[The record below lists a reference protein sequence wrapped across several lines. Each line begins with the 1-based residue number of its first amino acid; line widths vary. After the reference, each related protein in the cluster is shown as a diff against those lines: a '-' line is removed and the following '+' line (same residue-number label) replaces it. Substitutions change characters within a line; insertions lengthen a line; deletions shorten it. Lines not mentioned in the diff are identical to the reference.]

1 METVEGETSDAS
13 PVDASPVEPTWLD
26 KMRRACGLRRFDVV
40 ARIALSLQDTE
51 TAMELVQ
58 ALAFECL
65 KHQAFFLKAVLR
77 EFRLQNVAP
86 ELAVELFWKTELWFR
101 AQGPKVHEWNEVVY
115 AFVLANHYEEAWDL
129 VTSMEDASEM
139 PVSWINL
146 RVHAAVYFPK
156 HCGHT
161 WGSSGRA
168 GRG

>member
-1 METVEGETSDAS
+1 METVEGEASDAS

-40 ARIALSLQDTE
+40 ARIALSLKDTE

-101 AQGPKVHEWNEVVY
+101 AQGPKVYEWNEVVY

-146 RVHAAVYFPK
+146 RVRDGGTGVFPQTVWP
-156 HCGHT
+156 HLGVL
-161 WGSSGRA
+161 R
-168 GRG
+168 